1 MHYYIIY
8 LYNIYKYLNSTCSKT
23 NDFIKFATN
32 SLDNLY
38 LSTYYMNYLVLSIRK
53 MTETMKSTS

>member
-8 LYNIYKYLNSTCSKT
+8 LYNIYKYLNSTCSKI